1 MYGTNGTVYTAL
13 QDAEKCVDY
22 IYIYTIYIYLC
33 KDAGKCDVV
42 RLICWLNWLCNA
54 NNETDTTGI
63 PIIPA

>member
-33 KDAGKCDVV
+33 TDADKCDAFDM
-42 RLICWLNWLCNA
+42 LTKLN
-54 NNETDTTGI
+54 TRM
-63 PIIPA
+63 